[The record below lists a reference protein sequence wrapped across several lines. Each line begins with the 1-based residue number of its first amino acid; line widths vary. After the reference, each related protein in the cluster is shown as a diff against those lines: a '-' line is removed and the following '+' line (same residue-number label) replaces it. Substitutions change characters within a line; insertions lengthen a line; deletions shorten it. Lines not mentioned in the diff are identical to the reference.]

1 MLTIARAEAFRTGG
15 SFNKR
20 TSAILLVIGLAMGFV
35 VPHVSSGGLSFAKGL
50 YRAWVEPGAPLLP
63 AIEGSRLFRL
73 VPDAADADVTVF
85 ADHVSAP
92 PTSKGNAALAALK
105 QAAKDYSYANL
116 VLEKDS
122 AAAFPVRVEVRYE
135 PQQAAGAPLLVPPT
149 APIPTA
155 GT

>member
-35 VPHVSSGGLSFAKGL
+35 VPHVSSGGLSFDRSL

-73 VPDAADADVTVF
+73 VPDAGSADVVVYH
-85 ADHVSAP
+85 DHVVASDDP
-92 PTSKGNAALAALK
+92 KGNAALAALK
-105 QAAKDYSYANL
+105 QAAKDYSFANL
-116 VLEKDS
+116 VLEND
-122 AAAFPVRVEVRYE
+122 
-135 PQQAAGAPLLVPPT
+135 Q
-149 APIPTA
+149 
-155 GT
+155 